1 MEMLI
6 FIFRAITK
14 ATGQEIPPKVGA
26 KKSQFREEIVQAF
39 RAGNAPHSATNHLR
53 CNDATTFSLRENAL
67 ILKENLV
74 FSHSTPSL
82 ESYFSINN
90 NELRYHEKLRD
101 RSSY

>member
-1 MEMLI
+1 M
-6 FIFRAITK
+6 FRTITE
-14 ATGQEIPPKVGA
+14 AGQEIPPKVGA

-53 CNDATTFSLRENAL
+53 CNDATTFSLRDAL

-90 NELRYHEKLRD
+90 N
-101 RSSY
+101 SAATVP